1 MTLYL
6 LLNLALIILA
16 AGVIP
21 VFASAEG
28 DPPDPGAQKSAS
40 AAARE
45 ARRKEREEQSLLNK
59 LLDESVEKLREEVQ
73 QRIEINE
80 VLDVTKTSSEQR
92 LGRLQEELR
101 TLKGVLK
108 EAIRVKGVEDERV
121 KALQSQVELLTKQ
134 EKALVTSTNAANRF
148 GESFDKLLGL
158 SDSWN
163 NSMVGGL
170 LEAFDAGRGFEGVMK
185 DIGKKMA
192 KQMAPLRLMGNLLTK
207 VQDATTKLALAQD
220 RTIAEV
226 NKSTQAYGQYDDQ
239 IIEVNIAHRTMGLG
253 LERVQA
259 AFTALNNTMT
269 TFDLLSEETQK
280 QIATTSGYLQTLGAD
295 AGVAAETMRMATSN
309 LGMAAPAADTLRKE
323 IAGLA
328 GDLNIDLNKALG
340 DFNENAPFLATYGD
354 DATKAFKELAIASD
368 NLQIGMGRLV
378 AIVDKF
384 STFEGAVNTAG
395 KLNAALGGD
404 FVNSI
409 ELMTASLEG
418 KPVDALRH
426 LKESIEAGSGAFDD
440 MSGAQRKMIYQS
452 AGLASA
458 GELAALL
465 SGKLEE
471 QQRKTDRNALSQEEL
486 AKRTMAVRDVTE
498 MWKDTLQSLAISM
511 RPVMVGL
518 KTFVGWIGIAVQYL
532 DELFV
537 NLGGFGNIV
546 MPVIMTLIFATKVLK
561 PVILGLGAIVKG
573 IGLLGT
579 AAAAAAPAVGGVAAA
594 GGTFAALVPALV
606 LAGKVFLV
614 FAGIAGIAALAVAG
628 LAYGI
633 ASLADSFEKI
643 DKVGELTALSSLGT
657 YATDLTAFAT
667 AAWAAEDNITD
678 LATAMGELGN
688 LSSQFGDTVQAVVQ
702 LEANA
707 AGLPVTRQLVE
718 QVYAYKE
725 AEQQSFADTVAFTA
739 QTVMAP
745 PANQSVEPRS
755 KKPPVVSVANF
766 PEKLILTMADGVKF
780 RTYVKNV
787 VKAEMG
793 GT

>member
-101 TLKGVLK
+101 TLKGILK
-108 EAIRVKGVEDERV
+108 EAIRVTSVEDERV
-121 KALQSQVELLTKQ
+121 KALQSQIELLTKQ
-134 EKALVTSTNAANRF
+134 EKALVASTNAANRF

-207 VQDATTKLALAQD
+207 VQDATTKLAFAQD
-220 RTIAEV
+220 KAIAEV

-395 KLNAALGGD
+395 RLNAALGGD

-465 SGKLEE
+465 SGDLEK
-471 QQRKTDRNALSQEEL
+471 QQRATDRQALSQEEL
-486 AKRTMAVRDVTE
+486 IKRTMAVRDVTA
-498 MWKDTLQSLAISM
+498 MWKDILESLAISM
-511 RPVMVGL
+511 RPVMVAL
-518 KTFVGWIGIAVQYL
+518 KEFVGWIGTVIQGL
-532 DELFV
+532 DELFAR
-537 NLGGFGNIV
+537 LGGFGNFV
-546 MPVIMTLIFATKVLK
+546 MPVIMGLIFLSKVLI
-561 PVILGLGAIVKG
+561 PAVTGVLALGKG
-573 IGLLGT
+573 IAALAGV
-579 AAAAAAPAVGGVAAA
+579 AAAAAPAVAPIA
-594 GGTFAALVPALV
+594 GTFAALGPALV

>member
-6 LLNLALIILA
+6 LLNLALIIVA

-28 DPPDPGAQKSAS
+28 DPPDKSAKEQLNNARK
-40 AAARE
+40 AAE
-45 ARRKEREEQSLLNK
+45 QEEK
-59 LLDESVEKLREEVQ
+59 LLDLLRESAVALQEKVAAQ
-73 QRIEINE
+73 VKLNAT
-80 VLDVTKTSSEQR
+80 LDDTKTASEQNLELLSSE
-92 LGRLQEELR
+92 LR
-101 TLKGVLK
+101 ILKSVLK
-108 EAIRVKGVEDERV
+108 EAQKKGDVDETQV
-121 KALQSQVELLTKQ
+121 ALLKEQVALLTKQ
-134 EKALVTSTNAANRF
+134 EKALAVSTNAANRF

-170 LEAFDAGRGFEGVMK
+170 LEAFDAGRGFDGVMK

-295 AGVAAETMRMATSN
+295 AGVAAESMRMATSN

-340 DFNENAPFLATYGD
+340 DFNANAPFLAQYGD

-368 NLQIGMGRLV
+368 NLQIGMSRLV

-418 KPVDALRH
+418 KPVDALRA
-426 LKESIEAGSGAFDD
+426 LKEGIEAGGVSFQE
-440 MSGAQRKMIYQS
+440 MSGAQRRFIANS
-452 AGLASA
+452 AGLSSV

-465 SGKLEE
+465 SGDLEK
-471 QQRKTDRNALSQEEL
+471 QQRASDRNALSQEEL

-511 RPVMVGL
+511 RPVIVGL

-537 NLGGFGNIV
+537 SLGGFGNFV

-561 PVILGLGAIVKG
+561 PVILGLGAMVKG
-573 IGLLGT
+573 LGILGG
-579 AAAAAAPAVGGVAAA
+579 AAAAAAPAVAPLA
-594 GGTFAALVPALV
+594 GTFAALVPALV

-643 DKVGELTALSSLGT
+643 DKVGELTALSNLGT
-657 YATDLTAFAT
+657 YATDLTTFAA

-745 PANQSVEPRS
+745 PANQSVQPRS

>member
-21 VFASAEG
+21 VFASADG

-40 AAARE
+40 EKERQQ
-45 ARRKEREEQSLLNK
+45 RKEALEEQKLLDVLLEQSL
-59 LLDESVEKLREEVQ
+59 DKLRQTVQ
-73 QRIEINE
+73 ERVKINE
-80 VLDVTKTSSEQR
+80 LLDVTKTTSEKR
-92 LGRLQEELR
+92 LGLLQQELG
-101 TLKGVLK
+101 TLKNVLK
-108 EAIRVKGVEDERV
+108 EATRAVGADDERV
-121 KALQSQVELLTKQ
+121 KALQSQVGLLTKQ

-148 GESFDKLLGL
+148 GESFDRLLGL

-253 LERVQA
+253 LERVQS

-295 AGVAAETMRMATSN
+295 AGVAAESMRMATSN

-340 DFNENAPFLATYGD
+340 DFNANAPFLAQYGD

-368 NLQIGMGRLV
+368 NLQIGMSRLV

-418 KPVDALRH
+418 KPVDALRA
-426 LKESIEAGSGAFDD
+426 LKEGIEAGGVSFQE
-440 MSGAQRKMIYQS
+440 MSGAQRRFIANS
-452 AGLASA
+452 AGLSSV

-465 SGKLEE
+465 SGDLEK
-471 QQRKTDRNALSQEEL
+471 QQRASDRNALSQEEL

-511 RPVMVGL
+511 RPVIVGL

-537 NLGGFGNIV
+537 NLGGFGNMV

-561 PVILGLGAIVKG
+561 PVILGLGAMVKG

-579 AAAAAAPAVGGVAAA
+579 AAAAAAPAVAPIA
-594 GGTFAALVPALV
+594 GTFAALGPALV

-793 GT
+793 GTGG